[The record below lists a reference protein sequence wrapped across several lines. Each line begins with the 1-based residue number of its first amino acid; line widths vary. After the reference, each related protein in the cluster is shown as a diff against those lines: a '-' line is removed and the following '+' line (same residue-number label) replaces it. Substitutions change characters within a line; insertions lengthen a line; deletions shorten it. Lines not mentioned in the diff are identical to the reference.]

1 MKKLDKLILGSFL
14 GPFLLTFVVVDFI
27 LLTVN
32 MLKYFD
38 EIFGKGLGFWI
49 YMELIGYFVI
59 SISPM
64 ALPLAVLLSSLMTFG
79 NLGEHFELTAIKSSG
94 ISLLRAL
101 RPIGVFVIALAFA
114 AYLSNNYLVP
124 KVNLK
129 TFSLLYDIRM
139 KSPALEIKEGV
150 FYNGIPGYSLKVN
163 SKPDEVRLN
172 DIIIY
177 NHSDGQG
184 NLNVTMADSGR
195 MEPFFNENYMKLTLY
210 EGQNYKEARATR
222 GISEKPVEFSRTKF
236 KENVIIFDLDAF
248 KLTRTPEDLW
258 STNRSIKNIAEL
270 KSGLD
275 SINTLVNDQKYQN
288 YQTAESIYPFFT
300 RKRKLTPL
308 KFILERR
315 AEDDTLRQIRARKD
329 KAYNDSIGFV
339 NNELASIDS
348 NNVNG
353 TPLQGQSPESN
364 VIASEATNQILAGVD
379 TIGLNGKSET
389 SEIPATEKR
398 IIASNSELPKS
409 DTLFRR
415 KKVYM
420 SIGSQV
426 GSALK
431 KDSSG
436 TQLQGIDKIGDSA
449 ISESAGVITTVDTSG
464 IGDPGKLLNPE
475 RIAPLTARER
485 LVLDSVVSES
495 GLNSNALTMALNNAR
510 NLKNNFNVKN
520 AQVDSFDREF
530 RRFEIAWYQKYTQ
543 SFACFVMFMI
553 GAPLGSII
561 KKGGLGM
568 PVILSITFFIL
579 FYMLTITGEKWA
591 KEGVV
596 DPLIGTWFSNL
607 CLIPFGLFFLR
618 QARKDARL
626 FEPDFY
632 LETWKSIQNRM
643 KVIKAKVD

>member
-38 EIFGKGLGFWI
+38 EIFGKGLSFWI

-101 RPIGVFVIALAFA
+101 RPIGVFVIVLAFA

-177 NHSDGQG
+177 NHSEGQG

-210 EGQNYKEARATR
+210 EGQNYKEARSTR
-222 GISEKPVEFSRTKF
+222 GIAEKPVEFSRTKF

-258 STNRSIKNIAEL
+258 STNRSIKNISEL
-270 KSGLD
+270 KLGMD
-275 SINTLVNDQKYQN
+275 SINTLVNDQKFQN

-300 RKRKLTPL
+300 RKRKLVPL
-308 KFILERR
+308 DFILERR
-315 AEDDTLRQIRARKD
+315 AKDDTLRQIRSRRD
-329 KAYNDSIGFV
+329 KAMNDSI
-339 NNELASIDS
+339 EAAKTEIAAIDT

-353 TPLQGQSPESN
+353 KPKPQVVPAPETR
-364 VIASEATNQILAGVD
+364 VV
-379 TIGLNGKSET
+379 
-389 SEIPATEKR
+389 
-398 IIASNSELPKS
+398 ASNSELPKS
-409 DTLFRR
+409 DSVFR
-415 KKVYM
+415 KKKTVRSIESQALADSKLDSSASKSFFSRKTKD
-420 SIGSQV
+420 SIGNT
-426 GSALK
+426 GAEL
-431 KDSSG
+431 
-436 TQLQGIDKIGDSA
+436 
-449 ISESAGVITTVDTSG
+449 ITTLDTLG
-464 IGDPGKLLNPE
+464 GDISDKKKKSE
-475 RIAPLTARER
+475 RTTPLTAEEKM
-485 LVLDSVVSES
+485 VLDSVVRER
-495 GLNSNALTMALNNAR
+495 GLNSNAVTMALNNAR
-510 NLKNNFNVKN
+510 NLKNNFNVKT
-520 AQVDSFDREF
+520 AQIDSHDREF
-530 RRFEIAWYQKYTQ
+530 RRYEIAWYQKYTQ
-543 SFACFVMFMI
+543 AFACFVMFMI
-553 GAPLGSII
+553 GAPLGAII

-596 DPLIGTWFSNL
+596 DPFIGTWFSNL

-632 LETWKSIQNRM
+632 IEIWKTIQNRI
-643 KVIKAKVD
+643 KVKKAKVA